1 MHILEALVKALNDVD
16 NVIKIIKDA
25 KTPEEARLQLID
37 TYDFSEVQA
46 RAILTM
52 QLQRLTGLEIDKIHE
67 EANNLT
73 QKIIKYKE
81 ILANDDLKVDIIKT
95 ELQEI
100 KDKYADARI
109 DRKST
114 RLNSSHVRIS
124 YAVLCLKK
132 KKKDNK

>member
-16 NVIKIIKDA
+16 NVIKIIKEA

-37 TYDFSEVQA
+37 TYDFSETQA

-67 EANNLT
+67 EADNLSL
-73 QKIIKYKE
+73 KITEYKE
-81 ILANDDLKVDIIKT
+81 ILGNEDLKIEIIRN

-100 KDKYADARI
+100 KDKYDDPR
-109 DRKST
+109 DRKS
-114 RLNSSHVRIS
+114 V
-124 YAVLCLKK
+124 V
-132 KKKDNK
+132 